1 MPEWMIN
8 DLKTLGISAA
18 ITWGLIQAAKPA
30 LKLRGVGGEKNRLI
44 IRLFSVLFGL
54 LSGRS
59 YTLRLCKARSARA
72 RLSAQGSGPL
82 RVGSTRRS
90 WARLRRGSRSRGSCE
105 NPDPNNPGP

>member
-54 LSGRS
+54 LVGAIVHPA
-59 YTLRLCKARSARA
+59 LVQGPIGPGAIVGAGLGAAAGGLNAAIVGAVKAR
-72 RLSAQGSGPL
+72 LKIKGEL
-82 RVGSTRRS
+82 
-90 WARLRRGSRSRGSCE
+90 
-105 NPDPNNPGP
+105 